1 MLQVNDVY
9 ASYGLAPV
17 LRGISL
23 QVHQGEIVAIMGPHG
38 AGKSTTL
45 RAICGIIAI
54 TNGEVLFEGHAI
66 QGLPIEQ
73 TVGMGMSYVDEN
85 RLVFPSMSVM
95 DNLIL
100 GTYSR
105 RGKEKKN
112 TLTQNIRS
120 VFHLF
125 PILEERKRQAAGT
138 LSGGEKQMLIIARAL
153 MSKPELLLLD
163 CPSMGLAP
171 LLVSKVMDVIVKLK
185 GQGMGIILVE
195 QDSPLALNIADRGY
209 VIEDGRIAQEIDSRD
224 PLTEGQKRR

>member
-1 MLQVNDVY
+1 MLQVNDIY
-9 ASYGLAPV
+9 ARYGLAPV

-23 QVHQGEIVAIMGPHG
+23 QVNQGEIVAIMGPHG

-54 TNGEVLFEGHAI
+54 TNGEVLFEGRAI
-66 QGLPIEQ
+66 QGMPIEK
-73 TVGMGMSYVDEN
+73 TVGLGMSYVDEN

-112 TLTQNIRS
+112 PLAQNIRS
-120 VFHLF
+120 VFQLF
-125 PILEERKRQAAGT
+125 PVLEERKRQAAGT
-138 LSGGEKQMLIIARAL
+138 LSGGEKQMLMIARAL
-153 MSKPELLLLD
+153 MSNPELLLLD

-171 LLVSKVMDVIVKLK
+171 LLVSKVMNVIVKLK
-185 GQGMGIILVE
+185 GQGMGIIMVE

-209 VIEDGRIAQEIDSRD
+209 IIEDGRVAREIDSRD